1 MKKIIL
7 LICASM
13 LIFSCSKSSDD
24 ANATAQQAGNLISRL
39 ETTTNG
45 STQKN
50 YYTYNGNKIL
60 KIVSNGMR
68 EIRFTY
74 DGNFISKQETFENNF
89 LTTTITYSYEN
100 GKLKSVYQTNT
111 EPNEANNYKQVFV
124 HNVDGSINFTNFSY
138 QSPNTEIVDCTGKYT
153 FVNSNRTKVEFNN
166 VTTSSVSIYT
176 YDSKNN
182 GFRNILGFDKL
193 IFIEGSM
200 PNNFQT
206 INFQSTNIANNTISF
221 TSEAVNTYIYNAN
234 NYPISEVRFSTGSIT
249 TSPPTVTTRTTNYFY

>member
-1 MKKIIL
+1 M
-7 LICASM
+7 
-13 LIFSCSKSSDD
+13 
-24 ANATAQQAGNLISRL
+24 
-39 ETTTNG
+39 
-45 STQKN
+45 
-50 YYTYNGNKIL
+50 
-60 KIVSNGMR
+60 
-68 EIRFTY
+68 
-74 DGNFISKQETFENNF
+74 
-89 LTTTITYSYEN
+89 
-100 GKLKSVYQTNT
+100 KSVYQTNT